1 MLYDM
6 FMCLKQDSIWRL
18 AKCLHFICWRHNTKC
33 HYISKVFFAFCKA
46 NDGHVLVIPWPKDDH
61 RYMYDRSS
69 ALHLSIQMATFV
81 LSCSAVSFPVYDL
94 CHCPVNDMDC
104 AWQHSWWLQIDLL
117 SDGCVTP
124 NSGLNFLALHLHL
137 FSVFL
142 LPSSDIPACFSY
154 VWTVSVEGR
163 NKEHRKKVEMQSKN
177 VQIRVGHKA
186 SLTEVQKSVITNQ
199 SVKKIVTDWAG
210 AKIIYCAR
218 HRRTRQVN
226 YFCVNDHF
234 GHVHRICL
242 FIECVDCLCINW
254 LEGTVKVMFIH
265 KKDKMH
271 NLLLFISA
279 VTQSPHVLQFTNK
292 CVVKPSNDV
301 VMRIDR

>member
-1 MLYDM
+1 
-6 FMCLKQDSIWRL
+6 
-18 AKCLHFICWRHNTKC
+18 
-33 HYISKVFFAFCKA
+33 
-46 NDGHVLVIPWPKDDH
+46 
-61 RYMYDRSS
+61 
-69 ALHLSIQMATFV
+69 
-81 LSCSAVSFPVYDL
+81 
-94 CHCPVNDMDC
+94 
-104 AWQHSWWLQIDLL
+104 
-117 SDGCVTP
+117 
-124 NSGLNFLALHLHL
+124 
-137 FSVFL
+137 
-142 LPSSDIPACFSY
+142 
-154 VWTVSVEGR
+154 
-163 NKEHRKKVEMQSKN
+163 VEMQSKN